1 MNDTIKKES
10 LKFTDSTVFEGMPS
24 ISAVIK
30 AIRTGK
36 SDRKI
41 HRILCFF
48 TFFFN
53 DIYAFFNWRK
63 MEKRQRLE

>member
-41 HRILCFF
+41 HRILV
-48 TFFFN
+48 
-53 DIYAFFNWRK
+53 DSSKIKQKAK
-63 MEKRQRLE
+63 ELA